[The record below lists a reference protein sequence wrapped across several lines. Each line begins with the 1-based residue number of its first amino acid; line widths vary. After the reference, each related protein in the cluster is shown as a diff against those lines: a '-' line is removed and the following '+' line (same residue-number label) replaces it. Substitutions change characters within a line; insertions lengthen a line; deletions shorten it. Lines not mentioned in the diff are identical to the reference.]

1 MKVFLCSVDLILC
14 KLRFFGEEEG
24 VVYEMLN
31 FDIEIKREDL
41 KKNLKRW
48 FVVCMWRSLKFFLK
62 KIYFINVYKCF
73 E

>member
-1 MKVFLCSVDLILC
+1 MKVFLYSEYLILC

-41 KKNLKRW
+41 KKK
-48 FVVCMWRSLKFFLK
+48 FKKMVCCLYVEKFEIF
-62 KIYFINVYKCF
+62 F
-73 E
+73 EENIFY